1 MEVPFNKGFTVPWQL
16 SLKRAPKSQES
27 SKSYF
32 QVISARME
40 KEESSSGFLSIPK
53 TFVPFVH
60 FNWNFSASQGVVRL
74 YHWKNNCQWVHVL
87 RFMEEWVRAIL
98 KGSFMLALLHPKLL
112 VAIWWVIH
120 LQHVSPSLRPHRR
133 WAKFSR
139 KLPDDRPDDLR
150 EFKQTRFWATHVNRK
165 WAFCN
170 IRQWFANIFGQVV
183 SIRARKISI
192 TNWAASRY
200 IKKENAS
207 LQPLLKLYSQLWT
220 TLNKSTGPHS
230 QIKYDIITRQI
241 FRLVLLI
248 SRRLLKEKHTLC
260 LRDSSTLTNFHP
272 PTRHYSAPPHPRG
285 AFLSCPLDCKT
296 TWVSN

>member
-1 MEVPFNKGFTVPWQL
+1 MDFYQFRKLSYHLFT
-16 SLKRAPKSQES
+16 STE
-27 SKSYF
+27 
-32 QVISARME
+32 IS
-40 KEESSSGFLSIPK
+40 
-53 TFVPFVH
+53 
-60 FNWNFSASQGVVRL
+60 
-74 YHWKNNCQWVHVL
+74 VL
-87 RFMEEWVRAIL
+87 RKASYVFTTEKTIANGYTYWDLLEKWVRAIL
-98 KGSFMLALLHPKLL
+98 KGSFMLVLLHPKLL

-120 LQHVSPSLRPHRR
+120 LQHVPPSLRPHRR

-150 EFKQTRFWATHVNRK
+150 GFKQTRFWATHVNRK
-165 WAFCN
+165 WTFCN

-248 SRRLLKEKHTLC
+248 SRRLLKGKHTLC